1 MEVIFR
7 ACNEEHEPYVQ
18 NYQNGLLF
26 NPELTFKAIRNSL
39 YQFLMRLSA
48 STEHDGP
55 FVEAAEVAA
64 ASFNGLAETM
74 ADSDTALTF
83 VGSAFESVRYFQV
96 GDGALVI
103 DGGSLRVA
111 KYGLRVTLLY

>member
-1 MEVIFR
+1 
-7 ACNEEHEPYVQ
+7 
-18 NYQNGLLF
+18 
-26 NPELTFKAIRNSL
+26 
-39 YQFLMRLSA
+39 MRC
-48 STEHDGP
+48 
-55 FVEAAEVAA
+55 V
-64 ASFNGLAETM
+64 NGLAETM